1 MELIEN
7 KRMNKDIVEF
17 EFKENCSPLKRQ
29 HLSQSIKEIIKIKNI
44 DNDDATSKEQIFNYI
59 ISID

>member
-44 DNDDATSKEQIFNYI
+44 DNDDAT
-59 ISID
+59 